1 MQFVLQRKMGGI
13 VRSFGA
19 LGGSGVCEPFCSGC
33 FLTDTRVPRT
43 DLEKRFPDILVKDLL
58 QAVTERE
65 KDRLTLGLF

>member
-1 MQFVLQRKMGGI
+1 MGQEFASLS
-13 VRSFGA
+13 VRAG
-19 LGGSGVCEPFCSGC
+19 